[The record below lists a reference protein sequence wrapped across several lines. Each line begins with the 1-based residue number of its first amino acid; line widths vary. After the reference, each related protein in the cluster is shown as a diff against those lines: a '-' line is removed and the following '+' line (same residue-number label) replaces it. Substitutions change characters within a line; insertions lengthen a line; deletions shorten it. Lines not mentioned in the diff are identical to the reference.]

1 MTSTRW
7 KLALPTGVLVVS
19 AVFGLTSCGFLEPTP
34 VTTPSPTETIVDPS
48 TLIGG
53 VIDPAGTIWIGRD
66 SGGDDNSF
74 TLNPDGTVSVTYGTN
89 SYSYPGD
96 TWHVRNGIL
105 QMEIYLDETNGLA
118 EYVGTWDAETATL
131 NTVMRTTK
139 TAKELTVTLSQAAS

>member
-7 KLALPTGVLVVS
+7 KLVLPTGILL
-19 AVFGLTSCGFLEPTP
+19 AVATLGLASCSFLEPTP
-34 VTTPSPTETIVDPS
+34 VKTPSPTESIVDPS

-53 VIDPAGTIWIGRD
+53 VIDPAGTTWIGRD

-74 TLNPDGTVSVTYGTN
+74 TLNPDGTVSVAYGTN

-96 TWHVRNGIL
+96 TWYVRDGIL
-105 QMEIYLDETNGLA
+105 RMEIYLDETNGLA

-139 TAKELTVTLSQAAS
+139 TAKELTVALTQAAD